1 MDKNIM
7 CENCI
12 HKDVCKYK
20 DEIAGIQRLIENFP
34 YVVAPMLKC
43 TKFLDRNVIYST
55 RSNAE

>member
-1 MDKNIM
+1 MDNNIM

-12 HKDVCKYK
+12 HKD
-20 DEIAGIQRLIENFP
+20 EIAGIRRLIENFP

-43 TKFLDRNVIYST
+43 TKFLDRNIIYST

>member
-1 MDKNIM
+1 M

-20 DEIAGIQRLIENFP
+20 DEIAGIRRLIENFP